1 MSLARTLAREFS
13 SAPILV
19 LDEVESTLDEA
30 RRRAAASDEPCW
42 IVALKQTQGRGRRG
56 REWQAPAGNL
66 SLTGYAFH
74 QGPIS
79 ALPQLSF
86 VAALAAHA
94 SAAKLCATPADAAK
108 LSLKWPNDLLF
119 DGRKLAGLLLESGKG
134 FGGRDWVSIS
144 IGMNLAAAP
153 EQGAI
158 GQAAASLAETG
169 ADPSPKEAAQ
179 IFAAC
184 FVSRVNM
191 LAEEGFGAIRAQWL
205 ERARGLGQSI
215 IVRLPDENLQGVFKG
230 LNEDGGLLL
239 GLADGSERV
248 ITAGDVF
255 FNPAGAE

>member
-1 MSLARTLAREFS
+1 M
-13 SAPILV
+13 
-19 LDEVESTLDEA
+19 ESTLDEA
-30 RRRAAASDEPCW
+30 RRRAAASDEPFW

-74 QGPIS
+74 QGPIA

-86 VAALAAHA
+86 VAALAAHDAAA
-94 SAAKLCATPADAAK
+94 SFCTQTADAAM

-119 DGRKLAGLLLESGKG
+119 GGRKLAGLLLESGKG

-144 IGMNLAAAP
+144 IGMNLAATP
-153 EQGAI
+153 DSNAI

-169 ADPSPKEAAQ
+169 ATPSPKVAAEM
-179 IFAAC
+179 FAAR
-184 FVSRVNM
+184 FVSRVNV
-191 LAEEGFGAIRAQWL
+191 LAEEGFAAIRAHWL
-205 ERARGLGQSI
+205 ERASGLGQAI
-215 IVRLPDENLQGVFKG
+215 IVRLPDESLHGVFNG

-239 GLADGSERV
+239 GLAHGGERV

-255 FNPAGAE
+255 FNPTGAE